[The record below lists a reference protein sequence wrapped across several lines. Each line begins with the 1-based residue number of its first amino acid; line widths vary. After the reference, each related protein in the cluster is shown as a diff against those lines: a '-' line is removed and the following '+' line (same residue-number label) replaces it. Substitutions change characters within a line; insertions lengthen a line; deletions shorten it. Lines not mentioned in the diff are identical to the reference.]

1 MLMRCALE
9 DFNSHQQYRKLMLLN
24 NQYDVGMDHV
34 GVDDDNVDE
43 EVDHV
48 GNGDVKEGETMLITF
63 YLSILIILGTSMN
76 GYAIFKTKKVRI
88 SSDMINKIFLKLKL
102 LIADVI

>member
-34 GVDDDNVDE
+34 DADVDNADE
-43 EVDHV
+43 YVDHV
-48 GNGDVKEGETMLITF
+48 GNGDDKEKERRLITF
-63 YLSILIILGTSMN
+63 YLSILIILGISMN
-76 GYAIFKTKKVRI
+76 GYAIFKTKKVR
-88 SSDMINKIFLKLKL
+88 DL
-102 LIADVI
+102 